1 MNRAYETVDSY
12 FLLVLAVFYRYIQSQ
27 AASRQIEMEE
37 GRFGE
42 VLVVGRVVGG
52 VEAYSN
58 MAKTTEEPQNNQP
71 ASHSTAC

>member
-1 MNRAYETVDSY
+1 
-12 FLLVLAVFYRYIQSQ
+12 
-27 AASRQIEMEE
+27 MEE

-71 ASHSTAC
+71 ASHSTAAPQHRMLRQNTK